1 MGGETPMER
10 LRDHDSQ
17 VVPTPPMSYQ
27 EQQAW
32 QSKRA
37 IIDQKFMVA
46 GHEPEDPS
54 CNHLHWRFRLHG
66 RYCTCGS
73 IMCDHG
79 D

>member
-32 QSKRA
+32 QSERSA
-37 IIDQKFMVA
+37 IDQKFVAA
-46 GHEPEDPS
+46 GHKAEDTS
-54 CNHLHWRFRLHG
+54 CNHLHWRFAKHGPILHL
-66 RYCTCGS
+66 RKHYV
-73 IMCDHG
+73 
-79 D
+79 